1 MICLWLCNLLFMFKQ
16 KEHFFN
22 QAGDEFTQLKR
33 EGMNCLFERKFPYG
47 GKQYEVVILKEKGES
62 EIKQNGKVYKYPPK
76 EVYPG
81 ASHWGVYGWTLLSLD
96 EAEKKFA
103 DLVG

>member
-1 MICLWLCNLLFMFKQ
+1 M
-16 KEHFFN
+16 
-22 QAGDEFTQLKR
+22 
-33 EGMNCLFERKFPYG
+33 
-47 GKQYEVVILKEKGES
+47 VLKEKGES

>member
-1 MICLWLCNLLFMFKQ
+1 MFKQ

-22 QAGDEFTQLKR
+22 KDGDEFTQLKR
-33 EGMNCLFERKFPYG
+33 EGMNCLFERKFPSG
-47 GKQYEVVILKEKGES
+47 DKQYEVVILKEKGES

-81 ASHWGVYGWTLLSLD
+81 ASHWGVYGWTLLDLKK
-96 EAEKKFA
+96 AEKKFA
-103 DLVG
+103 GLVG